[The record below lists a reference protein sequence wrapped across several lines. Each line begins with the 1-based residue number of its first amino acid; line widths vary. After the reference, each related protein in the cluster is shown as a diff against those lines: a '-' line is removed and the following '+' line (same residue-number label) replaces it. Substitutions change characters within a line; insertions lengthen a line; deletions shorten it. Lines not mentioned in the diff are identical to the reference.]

1 MRDDG
6 AGSAA
11 PGAKP
16 GFGLAGMRERV
27 EALGGALVVDSVPES
42 RLVRHGRAA
51 GRAAGGRRMR
61 ILLVEDHAIVRDGLK
76 RLLGGLADAQVVEAG
91 DGRQALATAR
101 AEAIDLVV
109 LDLNL
114 PGLGG
119 LELLRRLRGVCEAKI
134 LVLSMHAEPLYAA
147 RALDAGA
154 AGYVSKNASPDE
166 LIAAVQRVAAG
177 GRYVE
182 GEIAQAL
189 ALQGAALGQPI
200 GQLSAREMEIMRLL
214 ASGNSLAEIAE
225 ALGVGYKTV
234 ANTASQMKVKLGVAR
249 TADLVRLAI
258 ETGVS

>member
-1 MRDDG
+1 
-6 AGSAA
+6 
-11 PGAKP
+11 
-16 GFGLAGMRERV
+16 
-27 EALGGALVVDSVPES
+27 
-42 RLVRHGRAA
+42 
-51 GRAAGGRRMR
+51 MR

-76 RLLGGLADAQVVEAG
+76 RLLGGLAGAEVMEAA
-91 DGRQALATAR
+91 DGRQALALAR
-101 AEAIDLVV
+101 ADAIDLII

-119 LELLRRLRGVCEAKI
+119 LELLRRLVAVSSARI

-166 LIAAVQRVAAG
+166 LVAAVQRVAGG

-214 ASGNSLAEIAE
+214 AAGNSLAEIAE

-234 ANTASQMKVKLGVAR
+234 ANTASQMKLKLGVAR

>member
-1 MRDDG
+1 M
-6 AGSAA
+6 
-11 PGAKP
+11 K
-16 GFGLAGMRERV
+16 L
-27 EALGGALVVDSVPES
+27 
-42 RLVRHGRAA
+42 
-51 GRAAGGRRMR
+51 
-61 ILLVEDHAIVRDGLK
+61 LLVEDHAIVRDGLT
-76 RLLGGLADAQVVEAG
+76 RLLGGLADARVVEAA
-91 DGRQALATAR
+91 DGRQALAVAR
-101 AEAIDLVV
+101 TEAIDLVV